1 MDKIR
6 WAVGGDTTEIVCLLD
21 LLSYIPVPSSLT
33 AATFEHIS
41 QSSTRRTS
49 MVVLGRH
56 SQVVGRVQR
65 SRAGREELDLG
76 KDIEPH
82 GLVCLHR
89 LRLLSGCTYLL
100 NTDLLYSCCMRG
112 TAWRRQWQPTPV
124 FLPGES
130 QRQEPSGLPSMGSH
144 RVGHD

>member
-1 MDKIR
+1 
-6 WAVGGDTTEIVCLLD
+6 
-21 LLSYIPVPSSLT
+21 
-33 AATFEHIS
+33 
-41 QSSTRRTS
+41 

-76 KDIEPH
+76 RDVGPH

-89 LRLLSGCTYLL
+89 ARLLSGCTYLL

-112 TAWRRQWQPTPV
+112 AAQRRQWQPTQV

-130 QRQEPSGLPSMGSH
+130 QG
-144 RVGHD
+144 